1 VPMVM
6 LRPSKWCV
14 AILLLLCGIASF
26 GDDSVDSA
34 VKRLSNVEI
43 FAFGGVGYGGV
54 TSKGEIDFKLVLAQ
68 PPPVALTAFE
78 KLYATSNPQGKS
90 YALSGIRQ
98 LNPSRFKNLLESMR
112 ASTDQVEIERGC
124 IISHELLPE
133 VAKQIDRGKF
143 RF

>member
-1 VPMVM
+1 M
-6 LRPSKWCV
+6 LVSRPSKWCFT
-14 AILLLLCGIASF
+14 ILLLLCGIASF

-34 VKRLSNVEI
+34 VKRLSSVER
-43 FAFGGVGYGGV
+43 FAFGAVGYGGV
-54 TSKGEIDFKLVLAQ
+54 TSTGEIDFKLVLAQ
-68 PPPVALTAFE
+68 PPPVAVNAFE
-78 KLYATSNPQGKS
+78 RLYATGNPQGKS
-90 YALSGIRQ
+90 YALSGIRK
-98 LNPSRFKNLLESMR
+98 LNPSKFKDLLESLR